1 MNIKFYK
8 YQGTGN
14 DFVMID
20 NLSGEFDS
28 ITLSQI
34 QLLCDRKFGIGADGL
49 IFLKKSLSTDFEM
62 DYFNA
67 DGSKS
72 FCGNGARCSVRFA
85 RDLGIIDNKTTFE
98 AIDGV
103 HTATI
108 DENQVVLDMSPVSS
122 VEEIN
127 GDYFINTGSPHYMRI
142 EEVKKEDII
151 SFGKE
156 IRYSEKYRTAGT
168 NVNLIYKTAKN
179 KIDVQTYERGV
190 EDETLSCGTGVTACA
205 LLVQYIDKTND
216 PIEITTKGG
225 VLKVSSSGFNGR
237 GFEDIKLE
245 GPTTFVFEGEIN
257 V

>member
-49 IFLKKSLSTDFEM
+49 IFLKKSQSTDFEV

-85 RDLGIIDNKTTFE
+85 RDLGIIENKTTFE

-142 EEVKKEDII
+142 EEVKKEDIV

-156 IRYSEKYRTAGT
+156 IRYSEKYRTTGT

-225 VLKVSSSGFNGR
+225 VLKVSSSGFNGT
-237 GFEDIKLE
+237 GFTDIKLE